1 MDPNERKLALKL
13 GDAKLAKALVEAGL
27 RNPAQIRAA
36 SDEDLEAV
44 KGIGPATRQ
53 ALRKRFPKRG

>member
-1 MDPNERKLALKL
+1 MDPNERKLKLKL

-36 SDEDLEAV
+36 SNEALEAIPGV
-44 KGIGPATRQ
+44 GPATRQ
-53 ALRKRFPKRG
+53 ALRRRFPRRQ